1 MTNGHQKDNESAQE
15 PVYEKQE
22 QTTDT
27 QVEEPKNDAA
37 ESVSESPD
45 SEENACV
52 KELEE
57 LREQVKEHQER
68 YLRVQADFDNFR
80 RRSRLEKEDFAKYA
94 SIKLIESLLPVIDN
108 FDRALQSSKDT
119 KDFDALAK
127 GIEMVYRQLDQVLTQ
142 EGLSPIEAVGEPFNP
157 EFHQAIMQV
166 ESEDHEEGIIVEE
179 VQKGYML
186 KDKVIRPS
194 MVKVSG

>member
-1 MTNGHQKDNESAQE
+1 MTNGHQKENESVQE
-15 PVYEKQE
+15 PVHEEQE
-22 QTTDT
+22 QTIET
-27 QVEEPKNDAA
+27 QVEEPKDDAA
-37 ESVSESPD
+37 ESVSESSD

-52 KELEE
+52 KELDE

-80 RRSRLEKEDFAKYA
+80 RRSRMEKEDFAKYA
-94 SIKLIESLLPVIDN
+94 SMKLVESLLPVIDN
-108 FDRALQSSKDT
+108 FDRALQSTKDT

-127 GIEMVYRQLDQVLTQ
+127 GIEMVYRQLDQVLAQ
-142 EGLSPIEAVGEPFNP
+142 EGLAPIQAVGEPFNP

>member
-1 MTNGHQKDNESAQE
+1 M
-15 PVYEKQE
+15 
-22 QTTDT
+22 
-27 QVEEPKNDAA
+27 
-37 ESVSESPD
+37 
-45 SEENACV
+45 
-52 KELEE
+52 
-57 LREQVKEHQER
+57 
-68 YLRVQADFDNFR
+68 QADFDNFR

-142 EGLSPIEAVGEPFNP
+142 EGLSPIEAVGELFNP